1 MRFPPRF
8 TGDHLSAAVAHY
20 SLPCVARYSLPC
32 VADYPLALCCSLLP
46 ALCYSLFPALCP
58 DSRVAGMACIPVVFL
73 VFFCE
78 GMADSLL
85 RSIFMLWSQQ

>member
-32 VADYPLALCCSLLP
+32 VAHYPLALCCSLL
-46 ALCYSLFPALCP
+46 PALCP